1 VAYLEDLLVDAR
13 PDIALDDWRDD
24 ASASRVT
31 THTETASRVTT
42 HTETATT
49 AITVPT
55 DVISKFVHSLLF
67 YNFVKLQSLI
77 NGAATPG
84 KCRTTAT
91 PVQGS

>member
-1 VAYLEDLLVDAR
+1 MAYLEDLLVDAR

-24 ASASRVT
+24 AS
-31 THTETASRVTT
+31 ASRVTT